1 LFYFLRCF
9 SQPLPLSSYRGATL
23 YDCLHLYEVLERRF
37 HARLISNSPLDMS
50 DCTYLFWG
58 DATYLIVLLDTAL
71 VSAIASS
78 VGIIVVAV
86 LMMITMALYSIGV
99 QRSHTKKQ
107 RVSVAMPVIDI
118 CRPAPSNVD
127 QNSRIAEPQQPQEV
141 YLSPRQPSPS
151 ARTASRHE
159 ETLRL
164 TGLHCPSN
172 PARFH
177 LDLEAQSWKFTRDKK
192 NAKAE
197 LSHLPSCV
205 SPPLEL
211 PISPPPSYS
220 QIDKSLLVA
229 AL

>member
-1 LFYFLRCF
+1 LVTARSLFYFLRCF

-50 DCTYLFWG
+50 DS
-58 DATYLIVLLDTAL
+58 L

>member
-1 LFYFLRCF
+1 
-9 SQPLPLSSYRGATL
+9 
-23 YDCLHLYEVLERRF
+23 
-37 HARLISNSPLDMS
+37 MS
-50 DCTYLFWG
+50 DS
-58 DATYLIVLLDTAL
+58 L

-99 QRSHTKKQ
+99 QRGHTQKQ

-127 QNSRIAEPQQPQEV
+127 QNSRIAEPQQPQEA
-141 YLSPRQPSPS
+141 YLPPRQPSPS

-164 TGLHCPSN
+164 TGLHSLSD
-172 PARFH
+172 PARLH
-177 LDLEAQSWKFTRDKK
+177 LDLEAQPWKPTRDKK
-192 NAKAE
+192 NVKAE
-197 LSHLPSCV
+197 LFHLPSCA

-220 QIDKSLLVA
+220 QIDKSLLVV